1 MREDYEGMEL
11 EIFEEQYITT
21 RVELL
26 NELESYL
33 SAARSKKGL
42 TIYDKH
48 SNEFKKVYLG
58 MITEFYNKI
67 KNTNLFNELEPWW
80 SYYCEIDET
89 GASLHLAHAEYV
101 GIDDDGMV
109 DALVI
114 DDDFELVKINT
125 KLLSVEEYAQIYEVS
140 VGTVRQWIRRG
151 KIRSAIKTGNEW
163 RIPELSELQGRGYST
178 GRYYFKEGLCGVP
191 EEYAFVSRSNY
202 IRIEQ
207 GEGDMYKI
215 YYSGDAD
222 EEDNM
227 VMMNTKEREK
237 FELYLISNNEINVY
251 NEYFATIDI
260 KDKIY
265 DSRPAN

>member
-1 MREDYEGMEL
+1 MRDYYEGKEL
-11 EIFEEQYITT
+11 EIFKEQYITT
-21 RVELL
+21 REELL

-33 SAARSKKGL
+33 SAAMSKKGL
-42 TIYDKH
+42 AIYDTH
-48 SNEFKKVYLG
+48 SKEFKKRYLG
-58 MITEFYNKI
+58 LVTEFYNKI
-67 KNTNLFNELEPWW
+67 KNINLFNELEPWW
-80 SYYCEIDET
+80 SYYCEIDEI
-89 GASLHLAHAEYV
+89 GASLHLAHAECV
-101 GIDDDGMV
+101 GIDNDGMIDV
-109 DALVI
+109 FVI

-151 KIRSAIKTGNEW
+151 KIRGAIKTGNEW

-178 GRYYFKEGLCGVP
+178 GRYYFKEGLCGIP

-237 FELYLISNNEINVY
+237 FELYLISNSDINVY
-251 NEYFATIDI
+251 QERFATIEITDGV
-260 KDKIY
+260 Y
-265 DSRPAN
+265 C

>member
-26 NELESYL
+26 NELEAYL

-178 GRYYFKEGLCGVP
+178 GRYYFKEDLCGIP
-191 EEYAFVSRSNY
+191 EEYAFVSHSNS

-237 FELYLISNNEINVY
+237 FELYLISNSDINAY
-251 NEYFATIDI
+251 KERFATIEITDGV
-260 KDKIY
+260 Y
-265 DSRPAN
+265 C